1 MILKNRAARIALEAV
16 LWALALLL
24 VSVFV
29 RAGLAKFDSAS
40 GWARAFAHWG
50 YPVWFRVT
58 IGIIELAAA
67 ALLLWHRTAAYGAII
82 IIVVMLGGM
91 GTHVF
96 VEHRPA
102 QVTSELGQVVF
113 ASLVLM
119 GRWKPRKR

>member
-1 MILKNRAARIALEAV
+1 M
-16 LWALALLL
+16 
-24 VSVFV
+24 
-29 RAGLAKFDSAS
+29 G
-40 GWARAFAHWG
+40 
-50 YPVWFRVT
+50 
-58 IGIIELAAA
+58 
-67 ALLLWHRTAAYGAII
+67 TAIVVII